1 MIRIS
6 QAYTVDIIDIWVALP
21 IGLVYFL
28 AVTKNSFFAK
38 CRWREGIF
46 KAFVCAYDCAQ
57 SIITLHH
64 L

>member
-28 AVTKNSFFAK
+28 AVNKKSLFVK
-38 CRWREGIF
+38 CRWREGIL
-46 KAFVCAYDCAQ
+46 KAFLCAYDCAQ
-57 SIITLHH
+57 FNITLHY